1 MEDEVLNYEDVDSLK
16 KIPKNKKGIC
26 LFSGGKDSGLALS
39 IACEQSEIVALINC
53 CEKKQPL
60 FHQHGTDLMNL
71 QSQALKIPMVYANG
85 HWKESTEL
93 ELLLKKFKAE
103 GVEFIV
109 FGDICSIKNA
119 NRKIILCKKVG
130 LIPCMPLW
138 NKTYDELFNEM
149 KKRKLKCMLSSVRP
163 QIKDYVGKIFDD
175 KTFETFKQLDINV
188 FGEKGEFHSTLIDLD
203 IFDFPIKYEIKSI
216 NKCTDKY
223 GEKWEVNADYFK

>member
-1 MEDEVLNYEDVDSLK
+1 MEDEVLNYENVDNLK
-16 KIPKNKKGIC
+16 TIPKNKKGVC

-39 IACEQSEIVALINC
+39 IACEQSKIIALINC
-53 CEKKQPL
+53 CEQKRPL

-93 ELLLKKFKAE
+93 EILLKKFKAE

-119 NRKIILCKKVG
+119 NRKIRLCENVG

-138 NKTYDELFNEM
+138 NKTYDELYNEI

-163 QIKDYVGKIFDD
+163 QIKDFVGRIFDD
-175 KTFETFKQLDINV
+175 KIYEEFNKLNIDP
-188 FGEKGEFHSTLIDLD
+188 FGEKGEFHSTLLDLD
-203 IFDFPIKYEIKSI
+203 IFDFSIKYDIRSV
-216 NKCTDKY
+216 NKCMDKF
-223 GEKWEVNADYFK
+223 GEKWEVSADYSK